1 MDTDPTA
8 LQASDD
14 PEAVVT
20 RIPALDGIRAIG
32 IILVLFFHGGFG
44 WAGGGFFGVDVFFV
58 LSGFLITAL
67 LVSEFRRHSGIG
79 LKRFWGHRVRR
90 LVPALLAVL
99 AAVAVYAAFFAP
111 PDTLGQLRGDA
122 IATMLYGN
130 NWHQISGGT
139 GYFAAL
145 NTPRPL
151 LHTWSLSIEEQFY
164 VVWPLIV
171 LGLLAWTRSLR
182 VLLAVTVAG
191 AVASAVAMGVL
202 YHGGAGAS
210 RDYYGTDTRAQALLI
225 GAALAVLLARPISRR
240 RGQVDRSPSMALVRT
255 IHLSPP
261 ARTLLVVLGGVGLVV
276 IGWMAVTVNAAT
288 AWPYFGGFGL
298 LALATAAVIACVALV
313 PESPWARALSVRPV
327 RYVGAISYGLYL
339 WHWPI
344 FVFLDNARTGLSG
357 WPLFLVRLAVSFA
370 VAVVSFHLLE
380 MPIRRGALRGWRGW
394 AATPLA
400 VGGTAVLV
408 VAATAG
414 AVPALGAADVS
425 SAVGPAIVAHAQ
437 DPGTAA
443 NTPTV
448 AAGTAGPVRALLVG
462 DSEASFLGFGL
473 GPDSG
478 AYGVSYAGD
487 GVLGCGLL
495 QGKTLLHDTLDLG
508 TVGTRDQVEVPC
520 ASQATRWKA
529 DLDTFHPDVVLL
541 ADGEYEVRDRYLD
554 GTWTHIGEPGFD
566 RAEQAAMEQAVAV
579 LRSTGATVVLLTA
592 VYYHQPEA
600 ADGSSWP
607 EDDPRR
613 VDAYNAMLRRVAAA
627 SGGGVVVA
635 DLNAHLDPGGHYA
648 QFIDGQN
655 VRYAD
660 GIHVSPAGAK
670 LVAPWLLTEIA
681 RLGTENRAARVA
693 TGGAAPGAAPP
704 VPSP

>member
-1 MDTDPTA
+1 MHTDPTVQ
-8 LQASDD
+8 QASDD
-14 PEAVVT
+14 PEVVVT

-32 IILVLFFHGGFG
+32 IILVLLFHGGFS

-58 LSGFLITAL
+58 LSGFLITGL
-67 LVSEFRRHSGIG
+67 LVSEYRRHSGIG

-90 LVPALLAVL
+90 LIPALLAVL
-99 AAVAVYAAFFAP
+99 VAVAAYAAFFAP

-122 IATMLYGN
+122 IATLLYGN

-164 VVWPLIV
+164 LVWPLIV
-171 LGLLAWTRSLR
+171 LGVLTLTRSLR

-191 AVASAVAMGVL
+191 ALASALTMALL
-202 YHGGAGAS
+202 YHGGTGAS

-225 GAALAVLLARPISRR
+225 GAALAIFLARPITRR
-240 RGQVDRSPSMALVRT
+240 RGGADRSPSMALIRT
-255 IHLSPP
+255 VDLSPA
-261 ARTLLVVLGGVGLVV
+261 ARTGLVVLGGVGLAV
-276 IGWMAVTVNAAT
+276 IGWMSVTVNAST
-288 AWPYFGGFGL
+288 AWPYLGGFGL
-298 LALATAAVIACVALV
+298 LAVATAAVIACVALV
-313 PESPWARALSVRPV
+313 PRSPWAAALSLPPV

-344 FVFLDNARTGLSG
+344 FVFLDNGRTGLVG
-357 WPLFLVRLAVSFA
+357 WPLFLVRLGVSFGVA
-370 VAVVSFHLLE
+370 VASYHLLE

-394 AATPLA
+394 TATPLA
-400 VGGTAVLV
+400 VGGTALLV

-414 AVPALGAADVS
+414 AVPALSASDVA
-425 SAVGPAIVAHAQ
+425 SAMGPAVVVHAQ
-437 DPGTAA
+437 DPGTSA
-443 NTPTV
+443 NTPSV
-448 AAGTAGPVRALLVG
+448 PAGTGGPIRALLVG

-473 GPDSG
+473 GPESG
-478 AYGVSYAGD
+478 AFGVSYAGD

-495 QGKTLLHDTLDLG
+495 QGKTLLHGTLDLG

-520 ASQATRWKA
+520 SSQYTRWRA
-529 DLDTFHPDVVLL
+529 DLEAFHPDVVLL
-541 ADGEYEVRDRYLD
+541 ADGEYEVRNRYLN
-554 GTWTHIGEPGFD
+554 GAWTHIGEPGFD
-566 RAEQAAMEQAVAV
+566 RAERAAMEQAVAV

-600 ADGSSWP
+600 ANGSSWP
-607 EDDPRR
+607 EDNPRR
-613 VDAYNAMLRRVAAA
+613 VNAYNAMLRQVAAT
-627 SGGGVVVA
+627 SGGGVVVEN
-635 DLNAHLDPGGHYA
+635 LNAHLDPGGHYA
-648 QFIDGQN
+648 QFIDGKN

-670 LVAPWLLTEIA
+670 LVAPWLLGQIA
-681 RLGTENRAARVA
+681 KLGAAHRAAAARVA
-693 TGGAAPGAAPP
+693 TSA
-704 VPSP
+704 VP